1 MHPRD
6 NTSIFKAFIFKRSIL
21 IIFIGFLILYF
32 LMSILFS
39 IVYFFLLD
47 SVSISIL
54 SIFKFSILTSFNFSI
69 DKIIT
74 GSDYFF
80 VANFLHKISALILST
95 IFTAA
100 IVLKF
105 FYLPVFFEFKRKCN
119 YLEDS
124 NKLIISFYN
133 SVDIFVTNCRV
144 RVYCR
149 KEIIED
155 VDGEDIRLLINISD
169 NPIYTKTYPFMD
181 PYLVTRLR
189 IELKKSDELCDWIHG
204 EKVTGEKL
212 DIIILLEANA
222 SNLDSS
228 VYEVYTYSLIPEN
241 IKETIDFCKTSS
253 IDLVNDN
260 HQQSQGNA
268 NYKNSKGWDKF
279 DECKSL

>member
-105 FYLPVFFEFKRKCN
+105 FYLPVFFEFKKKCN

-155 VDGEDIRLLINISD
+155 VDGEDIRSLINISD

-279 DECKSL
+279 DECKSS

>member
-1 MHPRD
+1 M
-6 NTSIFKAFIFKRSIL
+6 
-21 IIFIGFLILYF
+21 
-32 LMSILFS
+32 
-39 IVYFFLLD
+39 
-47 SVSISIL
+47 
-54 SIFKFSILTSFNFSI
+54 
-69 DKIIT
+69 
-74 GSDYFF
+74 
-80 VANFLHKISALILST
+80 
-95 IFTAA
+95 
-100 IVLKF
+100 
-105 FYLPVFFEFKRKCN
+105 
-119 YLEDS
+119 
-124 NKLIISFYN
+124 
-133 SVDIFVTNCRV
+133 
-144 RVYCR
+144 
-149 KEIIED
+149 
-155 VDGEDIRLLINISD
+155 DGEDIRSLINISD
-169 NPIYTKTYPFMD
+169 DPIYTKTYPFMD

>member
-1 MHPRD
+1 M
-6 NTSIFKAFIFKRSIL
+6 
-21 IIFIGFLILYF
+21 
-32 LMSILFS
+32 
-39 IVYFFLLD
+39 
-47 SVSISIL
+47 
-54 SIFKFSILTSFNFSI
+54 
-69 DKIIT
+69 
-74 GSDYFF
+74 
-80 VANFLHKISALILST
+80 
-95 IFTAA
+95 
-100 IVLKF
+100 
-105 FYLPVFFEFKRKCN
+105 
-119 YLEDS
+119 
-124 NKLIISFYN
+124 
-133 SVDIFVTNCRV
+133 
-144 RVYCR
+144 
-149 KEIIED
+149 
-155 VDGEDIRLLINISD
+155 DGEDIRSLINISD

-268 NYKNSKGWDKF
+268 IIKTQKVGISLMNVNHYK
-279 DECKSL
+279 